1 MARLLLILAWMVA
14 MCGSAAADGP
24 WSGTWTVT
32 WVKGGAI
39 LTIEQT
45 GETVSGTYRNGQGRL
60 TGTVQG
66 RQFEGQISH
75 EDVIE
80 TVSATLGPD
89 QNSFT
94 GHTEAGECLSGLR
107 MSQAEAS
114 TTARAIDL
122 HSPRAALRSF
132 LDAGNRARDGEP
144 QMLATA
150 VAAVDFGGAAEWS
163 SQAARFTATEQ
174 LFNLIDLS
182 TFLLSTIPERTDAA
196 QFEILLPWQ
205 AVNSQLDLTLRRNS
219 DGDWLLVMPAA
230 EDLEALKQSARA
242 EGAVRSADAF
252 RQLQS
257 PRDTLRAFLDG
268 MARWTEGGDVQAL
281 STLDL
286 SDVPEVLKTEQ
297 GRLSAQYLVRVIDRI
312 GHMSLQSIP
321 NTGTDR
327 TPFVYYDN
335 PAGRIVIEP
344 VGSGEE
350 TVWKFSADTVDGVR
364 ALLTAIE
371 ALPETHMLQDRQVP
385 YSTTFFLR
393 EKIRAIAPAL
403 LAAADRKGQVE
414 YWQLAGGISTFAL
427 LITLTLILRTLLFR
441 ILSRPRIEPYFS
453 NPRMMA
459 TASGLILALMC
470 VIWYVPHL
478 GLPTASRLYT
488 VPVMGT
494 VVLLTFTYV
503 CWQLIAAV
511 VSLLDIYT
519 ARTETQLD
527 EMLLAFAAAVAR
539 MALLIFVGLALSHL
553 FSVPTAGILAGF
565 GIGGLAVAF
574 ASRETLSNIFGAG
587 ILLSDR
593 PFQKG
598 QHIVAGD
605 VNGLVEAVG
614 IRSTRVRN
622 LSGSLLVVPNGKLAD
637 TMIKN
642 LGFRKHGTLAT
653 TLIVSGGGTPEKIS
667 AFIRDIT
674 ARLVEDPLFVA
685 EATEVN
691 ISGITGNG
699 VQIELSTDVNTLSSV
714 TQNEGVHRLFLDILR
729 IADVHGLSLG
739 RGMERS
745 AG

>member
-1 MARLLLILAWMVA
+1 

-24 WSGTWTVT
+24 WSGTWKVT

-39 LTIEQT
+39 LTIDQA
-45 GETVSGTYRNGQGRL
+45 GETLSGTYRNGQGRL

-75 EDVIE
+75 GDVIE
-80 TVSATLGPD
+80 TVSATLGAD

-94 GHTEAGECLSGLR
+94 GHTEAGEWLSGLR

-132 LDAGNRARDGEP
+132 LQAGNRARDGEP

-150 VAAVDFGGAAEWS
+150 VAAVDFGAAAEWS

-174 LFNLIDLS
+174 LFDLIDLS
-182 TFLLSTIPERTDAA
+182 TFLLSTIPEKTDAT
-196 QFEILLPWQ
+196 QFDILLPWQ
-205 AVNSQLDLTLRRNS
+205 AVNSQLELTLRRNG
-219 DGDWLLVMPAA
+219 DGDWQLVMPAL
-230 EDLEALKQSARA
+230 EGLEALKQSARA

-286 SDVPEVLKTEQ
+286 SNVPEVLKTEQ

-350 TVWKFSADTVDGVR
+350 TAWKFSADTVDGVR

-371 ALPETHMLQDRQVP
+371 ALPETHTLQDRQVP
-385 YSTTFFLR
+385 YSPTFFLR

-403 LAAADRKGQVE
+403 LGAADRKGQVE
-414 YWQLAGGISTFAL
+414 YWQLAGGLSTFAL
-427 LITLTLILRTLLFR
+427 LIGLTLILRSVLFR
-441 ILSRPRIEPYFS
+441 VLSRPRIEPYFS

-527 EMLLAFAAAVAR
+527 EMLLAFVAAVAR
-539 MALLIFVGLALSHL
+539 LALLIFVGLGLSHL
-553 FSVPTAGILAGF
+553 YSVPTAGILAGF

-574 ASRETLSNIFGAG
+574 ASKETLSNIFGAG

-614 IRSTRVRN
+614 IRSTRVRT
-622 LSGSLLVVPNGKLAD
+622 LSGSLLVVPNGKLSDA
-637 TMIKN
+637 MIKN
-642 LGFRKHGTLAT
+642 LGFRNHGTLAT
-653 TLIVSGGGTPEKIS
+653 TLLVSGGGTPERIS

-691 ISGITGNG
+691 ISGITGYG
-699 VQIELSTDVNTLSSV
+699 VQIDLSTDVNTLSSV

>member
-1 MARLLLILAWMVA
+1 

-39 LTIEQT
+39 LTIDQT
-45 GETVSGTYRNGQGRL
+45 GESVSGTYRNGQGRL
-60 TGTVQG
+60 TGTLQG

-75 EDVIE
+75 GDVIE

-94 GHTEAGECLSGLR
+94 GHTEAGEWLSGRR
-107 MSQAEAS
+107 MTPVDAS
-114 TTARAIDL
+114 ATARAIDL

-132 LDAGNRARDGEP
+132 LDAGNRTRDGEP
-144 QMLATA
+144 QMLAIA

-174 LFNLIDLS
+174 LFDLIDLS
-182 TFLLSTIPERTDAA
+182 TFQLSTIPERTDAT
-196 QFEILLPWQ
+196 QIDIRLPWQ
-205 AVNSQLDLTLRRNS
+205 AANSQLALTLRRNS
-219 DGDWLLVMPAA
+219 DGDWQLVMPAA

-242 EGAVRSADAF
+242 EGALRSADAF

-257 PRDTLRAFLDG
+257 PRNTLRAFLDG
-268 MARWTEGGDVQAL
+268 TARWTEGGAVQAL

-286 SDVPEVLKTEQ
+286 SDIPEVLKNEQ
-297 GRLSAQYLVRVIDRI
+297 GRLTAQYLVRVIDRI

-350 TVWKFSADTVDGVR
+350 TAWKFSAETVDGVR
-364 ALLTAIE
+364 GLLSAIE
-371 ALPETHMLQDRQVP
+371 ELPEAHTLQDRQVP
-385 YSTTFFLR
+385 YSSTFFLR
-393 EKIRAIAPAL
+393 EKIRAFAPAL

-414 YWQLAGGISTFAL
+414 YWQLAGGLSTFAL
-427 LITLTLILRTLLFR
+427 LIVLTLILRTLLFR

-470 VIWYVPHL
+470 VVWYVPHL

-488 VPVMGT
+488 VPAMGT
-494 VVLLTFTYV
+494 VILVTFTYV

-511 VSLLDIYT
+511 VSVLDIYT

-527 EMLLAFAAAVAR
+527 EMLLAFVAAVAR

-565 GIGGLAVAF
+565 GISGLAVAI

-593 PFQKG
+593 PF
-598 QHIVAGD
+598 
-605 VNGLVEAVG
+605 N
-614 IRSTRVRN
+614 R
-622 LSGSLLVVPNGKLAD
+622 LLK
-637 TMIKN
+637 
-642 LGFRKHGTLAT
+642 
-653 TLIVSGGGTPEKIS
+653 
-667 AFIRDIT
+667 
-674 ARLVEDPLFVA
+674 
-685 EATEVN
+685 
-691 ISGITGNG
+691 
-699 VQIELSTDVNTLSSV
+699 
-714 TQNEGVHRLFLDILR
+714 
-729 IADVHGLSLG
+729 
-739 RGMERS
+739 
-745 AG
+745 